1 MEDGGWRMGGG
12 SVEEKHGREGKKRR
26 PTKLRARRRGKQKER
41 HSSSSRDT
49 VMRSL
54 SNYLVIPPEQRHVT
68 GKFQLQTK

>member
-12 SVEEKHGREGKKRR
+12 SVEEKHGREGGGERGRR
-26 PTKLRARRRGKQKER
+26 NYERGKQKER

>member
-1 MEDGGWRMGGG
+1 MEDGGWGVGQ
-12 SVEEKHGREGKKRR
+12 SKKNTVGRGQKKR
-26 PTKLRARRRGKQKER
+26 PTKVRARRRGKQKER

>member
-1 MEDGGWRMGGG
+1 VGQSKKNR
-12 SVEEKHGREGKKRR
+12 VGRRKKKR
-26 PTKLRARRRGKQKER
+26 PTKLRARRRGNQKER
-41 HSSSSRDT
+41 HSSSRDT